1 MIATQGL
8 AFQHAGAAAALRFPD
23 VQVPQGGRL
32 LLRGPSGAGKST
44 WLALVGGLR
53 KPSAGL
59 LEVAGTPLNTLQGS
73 GAALDAWR
81 ARTVGFLPQRLH
93 LSAALTVAQNL
104 ALPYLAAGLA
114 RDDAAIA
121 AALQRLGLDSALA
134 GRRPHQLSG
143 GQAQR
148 VALARAVLL
157 SPRVL
162 LADEPTASLD
172 DASAAA
178 ALALLHS
185 TAQGCGATLVVATHD
200 ARAARWL
207 LALEGA
213 QSLQLGGA
221 SSLSPMAPEPFL
233 DGGHAL

>member
-1 MIATQGL
+1 MIATQDL
-8 AFQHAGAAAALRFPD
+8 AFQHAGAAAPLRFPD
-23 VQVPQGGRL
+23 VRVPQGGRL

-59 LEVAGTPLNTLQGS
+59 LEVAGTPLHTLAG
-73 GAALDAWR
+73 GAVLDAWR
-81 ARTVGFLPQRLH
+81 ARSVGFLPQRLH

-104 ALPYLAAGLA
+104 ALPYLAAGSA
-114 RDDAAIA
+114 RDDAAISG
-121 AALQRLGLDSALA
+121 ALQRLGLEPALA

-213 QSLQLGGA
+213 QSLQLGHA
-221 SSLSPMAPEPFL
+221 SAMNPIAPEPLL
-233 DGGHAL
+233 DGGSAL

>member
-1 MIATQGL
+1 MIAAQGL
-8 AFQHAGAAAALRFPD
+8 AFRHAGAAAPLRFPD
-23 VQVPQGGRL
+23 VRLAQGGRL
-32 LLRGPSGAGKST
+32 LLRGPSGTGKST

-53 KPSAGL
+53 RASAGS
-59 LEVAGTPLNTLQGS
+59 LEVAGTPLATLGS

-81 ARTVGFLPQRLH
+81 ARNIGFLPQRLH

-104 ALPYLAAGLA
+104 ALPYLAAGLP

-121 AALQRLGLDSALA
+121 DALQQLGLDPALA
-134 GRRPHQLSG
+134 ARRPHQLSG

-157 SPRVL
+157 RPRVL

-178 ALALLHS
+178 ALALLHA
-185 TAQGCGATLVVATHD
+185 TAERCGATLVVATHD

-213 QSLQLGGA
+213 QALQLGSAEDAAAIARHPSDEEGR
-221 SSLSPMAPEPFL
+221 LP
-233 DGGHAL
+233 